1 VEEMM
6 MANKLIRLYP
16 VAGLLFALML
26 APSTLAKSRKSLTVY
41 EKARLN
47 DVVLE
52 PGTYNVEVEENGN
65 VAQVMIYKGK
75 NVVVKATAQAEKL
88 EKRAD
93 RNSVRLSLEDGK
105 APKIIE
111 LRLAGEPQAY
121 KFENAEK
128 QVSQK
133 PE

>member
-1 VEEMM
+1 MEETMTTK
-6 MANKLIRLYP
+6 KLVSLSA
-16 VAGLLFALML
+16 VAGLLFALMP
-26 APSTLAKSRKSLTVY
+26 ASSTLAKSRKSLTVY
-41 EKARLN
+41 ERARLN

-52 PGTYNVEVEENGN
+52 PGTYNVEVEDNGS

-75 NVVVKATAQAEKL
+75 NVVAKATAQTEKL

-111 LRLAGEPQAY
+111 LRLAGEQQAY
-121 KFENAEK
+121 KFENADK
-128 QVSQK
+128 QVGQK
-133 PE
+133 AE

>member
-1 VEEMM
+1 MEEMM
-6 MANKLIRLYP
+6 TTKKLVSLSA

-26 APSTLAKSRKSLTVY
+26 ASSTLAKSRKSLTVY
-41 EKARLN
+41 ERARLN

-52 PGTYNVEVEENGN
+52 PGTYNVEVEDNGS

-75 NVVVKATAQAEKL
+75 NVVAKATAQTEKL

-111 LRLAGEPQAY
+111 LRLAGEQQAY
-121 KFENAEK
+121 KFENADK
-128 QVSQK
+128 QVGQK
-133 PE
+133 AE

>member
-1 VEEMM
+1 MTTK
-6 MANKLIRLYP
+6 KLVSLSA
-16 VAGLLFALML
+16 VAGLLFALMP
-26 APSTLAKSRKSLTVY
+26 ASTLAKSRKSLTVY
-41 EKARLN
+41 ERARLN

-52 PGTYNVEVEENGN
+52 PGTYNVEVEDNGS

-75 NVVVKATAQAEKL
+75 NVVAKATAQTEKL

-111 LRLAGEPQAY
+111 LRLAGEQQAY
-121 KFENAEK
+121 KFENADK
-128 QVSQK
+128 QVGQK
-133 PE
+133 AE

>member
-1 VEEMM
+1 MEEMM
-6 MANKLIRLYP
+6 TTKKLVSLSA
-16 VAGLLFALML
+16 VAGLLFALMP
-26 APSTLAKSRKSLTVY
+26 ASSTLAKSRKSLTVY

-111 LRLAGEPQAY
+111 LRLAGEQQAY
-121 KFENAEK
+121 KFENADK
-128 QVSQK
+128 QVGQK
-133 PE
+133 AE

>member
-1 VEEMM
+1 MTTK
-6 MANKLIRLYP
+6 KLVSLSA
-16 VAGLLFALML
+16 VAGLLFALMP
-26 APSTLAKSRKSLTVY
+26 ASSTLAKSRKSLTVY
-41 EKARLN
+41 ERARLN

-52 PGTYNVEVEENGN
+52 PGTYNVEVEDNGS

-75 NVVVKATAQAEKL
+75 NVVAKATAQTEKL

-111 LRLAGEPQAY
+111 LRLAGEQQAY
-121 KFENAEK
+121 KFENADK
-128 QVSQK
+128 QVGQK
-133 PE
+133 AE

>member
-1 VEEMM
+1 MEEMM
-6 MANKLIRLYP
+6 TTKKLVSLSA
-16 VAGLLFALML
+16 VAGLLFALMP
-26 APSTLAKSRKSLTVY
+26 ASSTLAKSRKSLTVY
-41 EKARLN
+41 ERARLN

-52 PGTYNVEVEENGN
+52 PGTYNVEVEDNGS

-75 NVVVKATAQAEKL
+75 NVVAKATAQTEKL

-111 LRLAGEPQAY
+111 LRLAGEQQAY
-121 KFENAEK
+121 KFENADK
-128 QVSQK
+128 QVGQK
-133 PE
+133 AE